1 MMGTI
6 QRCQGEALRQ
16 QGDFRLAMTRLLR
29 QIQQDNAT
37 PLDAHLSRL
46 ENVDRELASLRAE
59 LERRG
64 THTAPPLRNQGTAQ
78 IRVPP
83 RLLQKYVSVR
93 QMVRA
98 SGRGAGSGRALLGR
112 GPHVRTSRRLRAVET
127 AETARTIWRTLTV
140 FLVRAEAYSLRQV
153 ASR

>member
-1 MMGTI
+1 MISPGSQQAILAWMMGTI

-16 QGDFRLAMTRLLR
+16 QGDFQLAMTRLLR
-29 QIQQDNAT
+29 QIPQDNAT

-64 THTAPPLRNQGTAQ
+64 THTAPPLSG

-83 RLLQKYVSVR
+83 RLLQKICKRSLCKR
-93 QMVRA
+93 SPDGARIRA
-98 SGRGAGSGRALLGR
+98 RSRVWASPFGPRSSG
-112 GPHVRTSRRLRAVET
+112 
-127 AETARTIWRTLTV
+127 
-140 FLVRAEAYSLRQV
+140 
-153 ASR
+153 